1 MSHFYA
7 RIPTSGR
14 KTMPT
19 ARGHKSTGISTD
31 VMSYDG
37 RIRVNMWYDPDTDSD
52 MFEVEMLPHP
62 ATDTGDIATLATGK
76 VGDLESVK
84 VASFLGRNA
93 SNWVEFGSEDVTTR
107 S

>member
-7 RIPTSGR
+7 RIPQPGR

-37 RIRVNMWYDPDTDSD
+37 RIRVNMWHDPDTDSD

-62 ATDTGDIATLATGK
+62 ATDTGDISHLVSGR
-76 VGDLESVK
+76 VGDLESVRGATHYK
-84 VASFLGRNA
+84 
-93 SNWVEFGSEDVTTR
+93 
-107 S
+107 

>member
-19 ARGHKSTGISTD
+19 ARGHKSTGISAD

-37 RIRVNMWYDPDTDSD
+37 RIRVNMWHDPDTDSD

-76 VGDLESVK
+76 VGDLDTV
-84 VASFLGRNA
+84 RHPW
-93 SNWVEFGSEDVTTR
+93 SNFTR
-107 S
+107 IS

>member
-7 RIPTSGR
+7 RIPQSGR

-19 ARGHKSTGISTD
+19 ARGHKSTGISAEA
-31 VMSYDG
+31 MSYNG
-37 RIRVNMWYDPDTDSD
+37 RIRVNMYHDDDSGED
-52 MFEVEMLPHP
+52 WFEVEMLSHP
-62 ATDTGDIATLATGK
+62 ATGTGDIATLATGK

-84 VASFLGRNA
+84 VANFLGRNA